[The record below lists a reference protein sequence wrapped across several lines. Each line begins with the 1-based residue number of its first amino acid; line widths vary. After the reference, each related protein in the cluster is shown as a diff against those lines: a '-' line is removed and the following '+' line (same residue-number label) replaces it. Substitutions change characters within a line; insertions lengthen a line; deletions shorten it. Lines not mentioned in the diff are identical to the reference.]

1 MPCTQRAASC
11 RTRSSPADPQLRPS
25 DHGPGMSAELQA
37 SQRLQIRPQ
46 KHHGLPPCLRQQ
58 GGGRP
63 RPPKAAAHQPATGHQ
78 RLDTRRHSLREG
90 RLRRG
95 RCLEHCFLVRFVVF
109 LIYFS
114 PNPFEHLHITEV
126 LEVWE
131 GLGSCSKVKV
141 VARCLVKPPGHVVS
155 QQPFGWALRP
165 GCWLCFSRTPC
176 IALRD
181 GRFGKE
187 GKPAA
192 PVLASAE
199 ML

>member
-37 SQRLQIRPQ
+37 SQRLQIRPP

-63 RPPKAAAHQPATGHQ
+63 RSPKAAAHQPATGHQ

-95 RCLEHCFLVRFVVF
+95 RCLWSTAFSFILLFSSSIFLQ
-109 LIYFS
+109 I
-114 PNPFEHLHITEV
+114 HLSISI
-126 LEVWE
+126 L
-131 GLGSCSKVKV
+131 
-141 VARCLVKPPGHVVS
+141 
-155 QQPFGWALRP
+155 LRS
-165 GCWLCFSRTPC
+165 W
-176 IALRD
+176 
-181 GRFGKE
+181 RFGKVW
-187 GKPAA
+187 GLVPR
-192 PVLASAE
+192 
-199 ML
+199 